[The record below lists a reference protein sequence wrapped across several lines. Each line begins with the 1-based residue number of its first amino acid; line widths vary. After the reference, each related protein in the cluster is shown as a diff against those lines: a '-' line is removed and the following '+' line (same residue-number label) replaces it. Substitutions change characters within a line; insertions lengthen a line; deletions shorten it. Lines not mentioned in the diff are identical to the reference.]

1 MMWICFLGPV
11 VLQHGGFFFLLFLR
25 QFVCIY
31 YFGCPGAGDGLKR
44 FCPQA
49 DGEAE
54 DANGFEL
61 VAEVDQVFVF

>member
-1 MMWICFLGPV
+1 MGINEGQLIRLNIISDP
-11 VLQHGGFFFLLFLR
+11 FFCYIIEPGR
-25 QFVCIY
+25 RE
-31 YFGCPGAGDGLKR
+31 CPGAGDGLKS

-54 DANGFEL
+54 DADGFEL